1 MSSMGKNVSALDS
14 TRVIQTVGSKC
25 APRTAKFADCPRCT
39 IWTNKRSRSKPFQ
52 PDRTTPQDKWVPGG
66 HVGACFVGFGGQTRQ
81 KTRLEVGH
89 SGSSAGKKVNSTG
102 RRVAWFLPSFFLKN
116 AKRRRFDK
124 NRDFFANFQFS
135 PPTFS
140 FVQYYSLIDPKTSDL
155 MQFSPGLTSSSAPE
169 LRAFCNMVLG
179 LGFIQFHP

>member
-1 MSSMGKNVSALDS
+1 MLCRIWGPNEAENTPGSRPLGQLGGEESEQYRATRRLVPAL
-14 TRVIQTVGSKC
+14 
-25 APRTAKFADCPRCT
+25 
-39 IWTNKRSRSKPFQ
+39 
-52 PDRTTPQDKWVPGG
+52 
-66 HVGACFVGFGGQTRQ
+66 
-81 KTRLEVGH
+81 
-89 SGSSAGKKVNSTG
+89 
-102 RRVAWFLPSFFLKN
+102 FFKKN